1 MRSPRRRR
9 VRRRGLV
16 GALAACLLACA
27 PGARADDFRV
37 LAVAKRELP
46 AAASAA
52 SGARGGGPDAVQA
65 QYDAARDLGDAL
77 VAAAPASPTCVPL
90 ARILSRFAEAEVG
103 LAEAFDRGRATPNAR
118 LERAAAAALAQSGP
132 ARAACAPHAAHG
144 QVGAPAPARIA
155 DPGGFEAFFGGV
167 RAPAPASAVRATV
180 TLAGRVVG
188 SGAVTG
194 GWLRLRLRAAP
205 AHGDLVVRF
214 VAASGVVVGRSV
226 SHAVWLLPRRGS
238 AATTA
243 RQDDARADAA
253 LARVAAGF
261 AGISAIYSVDLT
273 TGAMAAWNADARFP
287 AASTAKLGVL
297 AAVLRRLGPHPEDAS
312 AFYDLRQLAGWS
324 SNLAANRL
332 LVTLGGS
339 ETRGAALAQDELHRL
354 GARSSTYPGG
364 YIAGT
369 AFHRVDPP
377 AISARVTTARDLGT
391 LLATLQQAA
400 TGSREAR
407 TASGLSI
414 HQARVALGLLL
425 SSQPAGDNVGL
436 LRTAV
441 GARTPMAQKQG
452 WISDAR
458 LTAAIIYTDEGPRI
472 VVVCAYRP
480 DLTLARASRLGRSVL
495 QALRIA

>member
-1 MRSPRRRR
+1 MSRWHALSPLRGRPRSGGRR
-9 VRRRGLV
+9 L
-16 GALAACLLACA
+16 
-27 PGARADDFRV
+27 
-37 LAVAKRELP
+37 
-46 AAASAA
+46 
-52 SGARGGGPDAVQA
+52 
-65 QYDAARDLGDAL
+65 
-77 VAAAPASPTCVPL
+77 
-90 ARILSRFAEAEVG
+90 
-103 LAEAFDRGRATPNAR
+103 FDRGRPTPSAR
-118 LERAAAAALAQSGP
+118 LEGVAAAALAESAPGSRGVRP
-132 ARAACAPHAAHG
+132 AAPFTDTAATSAS
-144 QVGAPAPARIA
+144 ARIA
-155 DPGGFEAFFGGV
+155 DPGDFEAFFGRV
-167 RAPAPASAVRATV
+167 RAAAPANAVRATV

-188 SGAVTG
+188 SGAVTDG
-194 GWLRLRLRAAP
+194 RLRLRLGAAP
-205 AHGDLVVRF
+205 AHGDLVVSF
-214 VAASGVVVGRSV
+214 ASATGAVVGRAV
-226 SHAVWLLPRRGS
+226 AHGVWLLPRSGS
-238 AATTA
+238 ASATA
-243 RQDDARADAA
+243 RRADARGDAA
-253 LARVAAGF
+253 LARAATGF
-261 AGISAIYSVDLT
+261 DGISAIYAVDLT
-273 TGAMAAWNADARFP
+273 TGSAAAWNADAHFP

-297 AAVLRRLGPHPEDAS
+297 AAALRRLGPHPEDAT

-339 ETRGAALAQDELHRL
+339 EARGAALAQGELHRL

-400 TGSREAR
+400 TGSRGAR
-407 TASGLSI
+407 TASGLSV

-425 SSQPAGDNVGL
+425 SSQPVGDNVGL

-495 QALRIA
+495 RALRIA